1 MANLVFDFLHSYETG
16 ERRESEPA
24 NAYQYD
30 EGHVLEAVLPEAVT
44 SCEIH
49 YWIRGQEKS
58 EAYTPG
64 SITQNEDGSCTV
76 TGNIP
81 NLYFETNGELRVYIV
96 VTDGSASI
104 TTYEGYVHICQR
116 SMPDDY
122 VDDDPENEATR
133 VLTEAQEAAATA
145 TAAAQTAQDVAD
157 SIPED
162 YSQLSEDVDTLKD
175 GFDDLD
181 DRVTALEQGGSGS
194 GLTDDIKQALLQIA
208 EKVAYIDAHGQD
220 YYDDL
225 YDALYTITAITLN
238 TNSLSFSTLNSTQ
251 QLTATTTPEGGNVT
265 WTSSDTSIVTV
276 SDSGLV
282 TSVAYGSATITATA
296 GSISATCNVVV
307 AQATLTSISAVY
319 TQSGT
324 VYEGASLDGLK
335 SDLVVTA
342 SWSDSTTSTVAS
354 TDYTLSG
361 TLEVGTSVIT
371 VSYGGK
377 TDTFSVTVSQD
388 TTHTEILLATLVPG
402 TDFTYVPGYITSST
416 GVVTESESDAHR
428 VSELIAVPSGT
439 TSFSFKISKYDSNT
453 VIAWYDDNQ
462 TFVGNGYGGS
472 SYSQNGTY
480 GDGYTDGNQDM
491 WHVVPSNAKYCR
503 IQWRPS
509 DNTFSKLMFKH
520 NSKLD
525 ETVTPEVNKVYYYTF
540 STSAQTANT
549 DDYLPCSGM
558 AYAHSRAVHR
568 RGYTLY
574 DSEKIAVST
583 QAVANNIGNNM
594 AIGETV
600 AYIRTGNVTNQST
613 NTASVPS
620 RYGIGLIMFSNESL
634 SSW

>member
-1 MANLVFDFLHSYETG
+1 MPDGIDLKRIINLDPET
-16 ERRESEPA
+16 
-24 NAYQYD
+24 
-30 EGHVLEAVLPEAVT
+30 
-44 SCEIH
+44 
-49 YWIRGQEKS
+49 
-58 EAYTPG
+58 
-64 SITQNEDGSCTV
+64 TV
-76 TGNIP
+76 T
-81 NLYFETNGELRVYIV
+81 E
-96 VTDGSASI
+96 
-104 TTYEGYVHICQR
+104 
-116 SMPDDY
+116 DDY
-122 VDDDPENEATR
+122 TIVDS
-133 VLTEAQEAAATA
+133 LTGGAKKFALGQALGE
-145 TAAAQTAQDVAD
+145 
-157 SIPED
+157 I
-162 YSQLSEDVDTLKD
+162 KD

>member
-1 MANLVFDFLHSYETG
+1 M
-16 ERRESEPA
+16 
-24 NAYQYD
+24 
-30 EGHVLEAVLPEAVT
+30 T
-44 SCEIH
+44 S
-49 YWIRGQEKS
+49 
-58 EAYTPG
+58 
-64 SITQNEDGSCTV
+64 
-76 TGNIP
+76 NIGLQIDDKTFTL
-81 NLYFETNGELRVYIV
+81 NDT
-96 VTDGSASI
+96 SA
-104 TTYEGYVHICQR
+104 
-116 SMPDDY
+116 
-122 VDDDPENEATR
+122 A
-133 VLTEAQEAAATA
+133 AAEAAADRA
-145 TAAAQTAQDVAD
+145 EAAAETLSGSVAQIATNTQDITALKED
-157 SIPED
+157 S
-162 YSQLSEDVDTLKD
+162 LL
-175 GFDDLD
+175 LD
-181 DRVTALEQGGSGS
+181 ERVTALEEGGSGS

-225 YDALYTITAITLN
+225 YDALYAITAITLN

-428 VSELIAVPSGT
+428 VSELIAIPSGT
-439 TSFSFKISKYDSNT
+439 TSFSFKISKFDANT
-453 VIAWYDDNQ
+453 VVAWYDDNQ
-462 TFVGNGYGGS
+462 TFVGNGYGNAP
-472 SYSQNGTY
+472 YSGNGTY
-480 GDGYTDGNQDM
+480 GDAYTDTNGDM
-491 WHVVPSNAKYCR
+491 WHAVPSNAKYCR

-509 DNTFSKLMFKH
+509 DNTFSYVKFKH
-520 NSKLD
+520 NIKLD
-525 ETVTPEVNKVYYYTF
+525 ESVTPVNGVVYYYTF
-540 STSAQTANT
+540 SGSSTTANT
-549 DDYLPCSGM
+549 DDYLPCSGLS
-558 AYAHSRAVHR
+558 YAHVRGGHR
-568 RGYTLY
+568 RGGTFY
-574 DSEKIAVST
+574 DAERIAVKTDS
-583 QAVANNIGNNM
+583 VANNYGNNITVPTNAVYFRIGN
-594 AIGETV
+594 T
-600 AYIRTGNVTNQST
+600 TNAST
-613 NTASVPS
+613 ANSQLTS
-620 RYGIGLIMFSNESL
+620 RYGIGLIEYTENTLTE
-634 SSW
+634 W